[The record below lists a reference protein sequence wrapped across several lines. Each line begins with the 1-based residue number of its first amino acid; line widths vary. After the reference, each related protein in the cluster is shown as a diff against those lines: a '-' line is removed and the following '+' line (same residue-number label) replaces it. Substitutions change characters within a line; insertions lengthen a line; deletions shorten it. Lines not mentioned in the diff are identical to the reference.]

1 MPIWLRV
8 PVIPGLTDGEAGIA
22 AVARLA
28 AATPNV
34 RRVSLLPYHRTAAGK
49 RARLSREDPLAG
61 VAAPPRE
68 RMEAL
73 AAVFGPLGVPT
84 TIGG

>member
-1 MPIWLRV
+1 MKSKTL
-8 PVIPGLTDGEAGIA
+8 LAS
-22 AVARLA
+22 LA

-49 RARLSREDPLAG
+49 RARLGREDPLAG
-61 VAAPPRE
+61 TPEPSRE

-73 AAVFGPLGVPT
+73 AALVAPPGIET